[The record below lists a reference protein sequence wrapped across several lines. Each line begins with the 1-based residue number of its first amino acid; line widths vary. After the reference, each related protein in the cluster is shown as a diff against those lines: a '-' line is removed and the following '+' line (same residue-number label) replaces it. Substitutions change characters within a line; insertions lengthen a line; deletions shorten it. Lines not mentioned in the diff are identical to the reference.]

1 MNLIFIRH
9 AQSTA
14 NARRIWQGQLDFP
27 LSPLGQ
33 EQASKAGES
42 LRGTPVASVYS
53 SPLSRA
59 AETARIIAARLDY
72 PEDEISYPDGLL
84 ERHGGEL
91 QGHVWDE
98 YETEKPER
106 ATEFL
111 NLPDTERWSVVGAE
125 STASALDR
133 AWSVIEDVHVRHD
146 PEDTVVLVSH
156 GGLLAT
162 FFRDA
167 FGPEVLDGVRLGNT
181 SITRVA
187 LDDSAGP
194 PGYELKLLDLGST
207 AHLNGS

>member
-14 NARRIWQGQLDFP
+14 NVRRIWQGQLDFP
-27 LSPLGQ
+27 LSPLGRH
-33 EQASKAGES
+33 QAAKAGES
-42 LRGTPVASVYS
+42 LRGTPAAGVYS

-72 PEDEISYPDGLL
+72 PEDETSYPDGLL

-98 YETEKPER
+98 YEAAHPEL
-106 ATEFL
+106 AAEFL
-111 NLPDTERWSVVGAE
+111 NLPDAERWAVVGAE

-133 AWSVIEDVHVRHD
+133 AWSVVAEVVARHN
-146 PEDTVVLVSH
+146 PEDTVILVSH

-167 FGPEVLDGVRLGNT
+167 FGPEVLHGVRLGNT
-181 SITRVA
+181 SVTRAV

-194 PGYELKLLDLGST
+194 PGYWPRLLELGST
-207 AHLNGS
+207 AHLDGL